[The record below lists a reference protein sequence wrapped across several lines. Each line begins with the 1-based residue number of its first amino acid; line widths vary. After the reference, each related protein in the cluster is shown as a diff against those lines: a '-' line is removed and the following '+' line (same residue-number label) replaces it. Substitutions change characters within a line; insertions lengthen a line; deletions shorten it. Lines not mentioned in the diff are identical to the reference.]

1 LVKQPLIWRLDMLA
15 ILAAVALVVGGV
27 SAATVVASDHAAAQ
41 DSKHPVVQVQAVQ
54 PTDSKST
61 HSNF

>member
-1 LVKQPLIWRLDMLA
+1 MLA

-54 PTDSKST
+54 PTDSKSA